1 MAVAMDLPD
10 GALDSYH
17 CVHSRH
23 KADVADRLVLGAR
36 AKAYHENVYW
46 TGPILNEAIHI
57 NETIKVTFKST
68 TVGGGGLDV
77 RNVTG
82 FEVSAFVLS
91 STLQFKDF

>member
-36 AKAYHENVYW
+36 SKAYHENVYW

-91 STLQFKDF
+91 STFTV